1 MDGSVVRTEAEG
13 QRSIRI
19 DLNMGGPIPGGRT
32 GVESQSEIDT
42 KCNLQH
48 FNFGYHALHASKHCG
63 NFMPNRPLIN
73 PTTNTLLFGRV
84 PDIAKRGVNLPG
96 GAIHLLRGKH
106 TAPNR
111 GFGACHIWAEHSRE
125 MIDEGF
131 TNEAA
136 VPAYVAFVITAA
148 SQLYY
153 SGESF
158 RYSRLMAVRGIAWTA
173 ILELRDRDEPFWSVI
188 TAYRS
193 NKKHG
198 TFVGS
203 VLL

>member
-1 MDGSVVRTEAEG
+1 MTHTKWLD
-13 QRSIRI
+13 RSRAAIRNSHETQSSGFQFR
-19 DLNMGGPIPGGRT
+19 LSYPICR
-32 GVESQSEIDT
+32 E
-42 KCNLQH
+42 N
-48 FNFGYHALHASKHCG
+48 CG

-73 PTTNTLLFGRV
+73 QKTNSLLFGTV
-84 PDIAKRGVNLPG
+84 PDIAKRGVDLPG

-106 TAPNR
+106 LGPNR
-111 GFGACHIWAEHSRE
+111 GFGACHIWAEHSTE

-131 TNEAA
+131 ATEAD

-173 ILELRDRDEPFWSVI
+173 ILELRDRDEPFWSVV

>member
-1 MDGSVVRTEAEG
+1 
-13 QRSIRI
+13 
-19 DLNMGGPIPGGRT
+19 
-32 GVESQSEIDT
+32 
-42 KCNLQH
+42 
-48 FNFGYHALHASKHCG
+48 
-63 NFMPNRPLIN
+63 MPNKLLVN
-73 PTTNTLLFGRV
+73 PSTNTLLFGKV
-84 PDIAKRGVNLPG
+84 PEISSRGISLPG

-106 TAPNR
+106 TGPNR
-111 GFGACHIWAEHSRE
+111 GFGAQHVWAEHSKE
-125 MIDEGF
+125 MIAAGF
-131 TNEAA
+131 EEERE
-136 VPAYVAFVITAA
+136 VPAYVAFVITAG
-148 SQLYY
+148 SQLFY

-173 ILELRDRDEPFWSVI
+173 ILELRERDEPFWSVI